1 MPGWMPGG
9 GTRIEKV
16 LVWNDYDE
24 WERKARLS
32 HHEMFAV
39 MHGIREKIENKR
51 LNDFFWHNK
60 L

>member
-1 MPGWMPGG
+1 MPGG